1 MTSAFTSNAADL
13 ETPRTFKW
21 IADGFAFGGDYN
33 PEQWPEHVW
42 AEDMAL
48 MRRAGV
54 NSVNLGVFSWG
65 LLEVADGEYDWGWL
79 DRVMALCAEN
89 GIGVNLATPTA
100 APPMWLVTEHP
111 EIMSVD
117 DRGVRTAPGARL
129 GWSPSSA
136 LFRAHAVRFV
146 RALAE
151 RYGSHPA
158 LRMWHVSN
166 ELGNENDRCYGDET
180 GEAWRAWLEAKFGDI
195 GTLNAAW
202 GTTFWGHRYSS
213 FEQVQLPRFARS
225 VHNPG
230 LLLDFERF
238 SSDALL
244 AHYVAERSVLR
255 EVTPDIPITTNFMV
269 LGSTRVP
276 DYARWAEEVDLVS
289 NDHYTDSASPDR
301 HAELAFSADRTRG
314 MAQGRPWL
322 LIEHSTSAV
331 DWQPINR
338 AKLAGELTR
347 NTLAHIARGAD
358 GALFFQWRAST
369 AGAEQ
374 FHSAVVPHAGVDS
387 KIFREVE
394 RLGATIKRL
403 APIVGSRVAPARV
416 AILWD
421 QDASSAL
428 SSGKRPSA
436 ALDYL
441 DAPLAFH
448 RALTQRGIA
457 VDVVRPADGFADYDL
472 VIVPTLFLATTHTTA
487 ALAEFVEAGGH
498 AVVTYF
504 SGIVDETNR
513 VITGGYPGAF
523 RDLLGIS
530 VEEFHPMQ
538 AVETVTLSNG
548 WSASVW
554 IEQLNLRGASA
565 LATYATGDLAGVTA
579 LTRNLVGAGSA
590 TYVATR
596 VDHSGLLELVDDVC
610 VLAGIHPIATIE
622 EGLEVVR
629 RRSDS
634 ASYLFLINHAD
645 APRTA
650 IASGTDLDS
659 GVKHEGSVTVAAG
672 SVVVLEEAA
681 S

>member
-1 MTSAFTSNAADL
+1 MTAAFTSHAADL
-13 ETPRTFKW
+13 VAPREFAW
-21 IADGFAFGGDYN
+21 IADGLAFGGDYN
-33 PEQWPEHVW
+33 PEQWPEEVW
-42 AEDMAL
+42 AEDMEL

-65 LLEVADGEYDWGWL
+65 LLETADGEYDWGWL

-100 APPMWLVTEHP
+100 APPMWLVTKHP

-136 LFRAHAVRFV
+136 VFRSHAVRFV
-146 RALAE
+146 RVLAE

-166 ELGNENDRCYGDET
+166 ELGNENDRCYSDET
-180 GEAWRAWLEAKFGDI
+180 GAAWRVWLEAKFGDI
-195 GTLNAAW
+195 GALNAAW
-202 GTTFWGHRYSS
+202 GTAFWGHRYTT
-213 FEQVQLPRFARS
+213 FEQVQPPRFARS
-225 VHNPG
+225 GHNPS
-230 LLLDFERF
+230 LVLDFERF

-244 AHYVAERSVLR
+244 AHYKAERTVLR

-269 LGSTRVP
+269 LGGTRVP

-289 NDHYTDSASPDR
+289 NDHYTESASPDR
-301 HAELAFSADRTRG
+301 HSELAFSADRTRG
-314 MAQGRPWL
+314 VAHGRPWL

-347 NTLAHIARGAD
+347 NTLSHIARGAD

-369 AGAEQ
+369 AGSER

-394 RLGATIKRL
+394 RLGATLKRL
-403 APIVGSRVAPARV
+403 ASVVGSRVADARV
-416 AILWD
+416 AILFD
-421 QDASSAL
+421 HDASIAL
-428 SSGKRPSA
+428 SSGKKPSSQ
-436 ALDYL
+436 LDYL
-441 DAPLAFH
+441 DLALAFH
-448 RALTQRGIA
+448 RALTSRGIA
-457 VDVVRPADGFADYDL
+457 VDVIRPADGFAGYD
-472 VIVPTLFLATTHTTA
+472 VVVVPTLFLATAQTSA
-487 ALAEFVEAGGH
+487 ALTEFVEAGGH

-523 RDLLGIS
+523 RDVLGVS
-530 VEEFHPMQ
+530 VEEFHPLQ
-538 AVETVTLSNG
+538 ADEAITLSNG
-548 WSASVW
+548 WAASVW
-554 IEQLNLRGASA
+554 SEQLEVRGASV
-565 LATYATGDLAGVTA
+565 LATYATGDLAEVPA
-579 LTRNLVGAGSA
+579 LTRNFAGEGSA
-590 TYVATR
+590 TYLATR
-596 VDHSGLLELVDDVC
+596 VDHSALLELVDDVC
-610 VLAGIHPIATIE
+610 ALAGIRPIAEIE

-634 ASYLFLINHAD
+634 ASYLFLLNHAD

-650 IASGTDLDS
+650 IATGTDLDS
-659 GVKHEGSVTVAAG
+659 GVLHDGSVTVAAG
-672 SVVVLEEAA
+672 AVVVLEETP
-681 S
+681 